1 MMNWETI
8 VDLLLGIGLS
18 AAAGFRVFVPF
29 LVLSIAAVIGHID
42 LPTQFDWIETN
53 QALIVLAAAS
63 LLEVVGYYIPWFDH
77 LLDVIATPSA
87 VVAGTLVTALATSGM
102 NPLLQWTLAIIAGG
116 GTAGLTR
123 GMNNFLRFLST
134 SISLGLTNPVFATI
148 ELVLAIG
155 LAILA
160 ITLPVATGV
169 LVIVLLFTLLR
180 KGRQFIAA
188 AQTAPNSSTTEAS
201 TPTPPPSPDSAPS
214 PLP

>member
-1 MMNWETI
+1 MMDWETI

-53 QALIVLAAAS
+53 EALIVLAAAS
-63 LLEVVGYYIPWFDH
+63 LLEVIGYYIPWFDH
-77 LLDVIATPSA
+77 LLDIVATPA
-87 VVAGTLVTALATSGM
+87 AIIAGTLVTALATSGL

-148 ELVLAIG
+148 ELTLAIG
-155 LAILA
+155 LAVLA

-169 LVIVLLFTLLR
+169 LVIVLLFSLLR
-180 KGRQFIAA
+180 KGRQFLAA
-188 AQTAPNSSTTEAS
+188 AQTASNPVSPESSAANQS
-201 TPTPPPSPDSAPS
+201 PSSDVPFPQ
-214 PLP
+214 P